1 MIRRLFFLICICA
14 VLLTACKDDDT
25 FSTSRSNVLSF
36 SVDTVKIDTL
46 FSTVPSA
53 TYGFWVHNHS
63 GDGIRIA
70 TARLERGG
78 QSGFRVNVDGTYLDP
93 VGHDFEVRKGDSLL
107 VFVEVTTHENGMDG
121 PQLVEDNLLFTLE
134 SGVVQKMNLR
144 TWSWDAEKISS
155 LRINADTTIESS
167 RPIIVYDSIT
177 VAAGATLTLRSTELY
192 FHDGAH
198 LTVRGR
204 MLAKDCLLR
213 GDRLDHMFD
222 YLPYDRISGQW
233 RGIRLLK
240 PSLGNQ
246 MTNCEIRNAED
257 AILCDSTELVMTNC
271 VVHNNNGFG
280 VEGRNSDITIDYCQI
295 TNCLDDCLLA
305 DGGIVSV
312 NHSTIA
318 QFYPYSVQR
327 RAALRF
333 DTGRRGILLNC
344 SNTLVTGYEPDVVF
358 GDQNDTTLAYKFMF
372 ENCLLRTD
380 SVKASESMK
389 NIIWETPKDSIEGE
403 KHFREIDNANFYY
416 DFTIDSISPAFSR
429 HIGRIIE

>member
-1 MIRRLFFLICICA
+1 
-14 VLLTACKDDDT
+14 
-25 FSTSRSNVLSF
+25 
-36 SVDTVKIDTL
+36 
-46 FSTVPSA
+46 
-53 TYGFWVHNHS
+53 
-63 GDGIRIA
+63 
-70 TARLERGG
+70 
-78 QSGFRVNVDGTYLDP
+78 
-93 VGHDFEVRKGDSLL
+93 
-107 VFVEVTTHENGMDG
+107 
-121 PQLVEDNLLFTLE
+121 
-134 SGVVQKMNLR
+134 
-144 TWSWDAEKISS
+144 
-155 LRINADTTIESS
+155 
-167 RPIIVYDSIT
+167 
-177 VAAGATLTLRSTELY
+177 
-192 FHDGAH
+192 
-198 LTVRGR
+198 
-204 MLAKDCLLR
+204 
-213 GDRLDHMFD
+213 
-222 YLPYDRISGQW
+222 
-233 RGIRLLK
+233 
-240 PSLGNQ
+240 

-257 AILCDSTELVMTNC
+257 AIRCDSTELVMTNC
-271 VVHNNNGFG
+271 VVHNNKGFG

-318 QFYPYSVQR
+318 QFYPYSAQR

-403 KHFREIDNANFYY
+403 KHFRKIDNANFYY